1 MTPQTQPAQQLQPVI
16 AALQA
21 ALDDDLIALAL
32 FGSQARGDAQPD
44 SDWDLLLIADSLPVS
59 PLRRSQYI
67 HSFLP
72 TDWRFRVN
80 LLAYTPLEWFNHVTP
95 LALDVALDG
104 ILLYDNSHNVFPARL
119 SVLREQLA
127 HLGLM
132 RRQLGKGEWVWQWR
146 NQPTQGWKLE
156 WVA

>member
-1 MTPQTQPAQQLQPVI
+1 MTPPTQPAQQLQPVI

-32 FGSQARGDAQPD
+32 FGSKPVATRSRIATGV
-44 SDWDLLLIADSLPVS
+44 LLLIADSLPVS

-119 SVLREQLA
+119 SVL
-127 HLGLM
+127 
-132 RRQLGKGEWVWQWR
+132 
-146 NQPTQGWKLE
+146 
-156 WVA
+156 